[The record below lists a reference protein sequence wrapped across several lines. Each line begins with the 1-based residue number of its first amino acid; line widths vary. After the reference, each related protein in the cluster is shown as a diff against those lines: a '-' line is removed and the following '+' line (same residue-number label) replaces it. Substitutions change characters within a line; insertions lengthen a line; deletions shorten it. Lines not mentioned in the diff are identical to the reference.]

1 MRKLIICAMTLFGSM
16 GVFGQSTPGADSS
29 ACNGHYIIGLHAGS
43 SGFGLNFKYNF
54 LNHSSVRLGTSMIP
68 FSYSTI
74 QNLGAD
80 FKVDAKAT
88 YNNIHLLYEYQP
100 FKNIKGIRIVAG
112 AGYFVSA
119 MTSANL
125 TPNTSLTAGITTLT
139 PEEIGDLT
147 IKIDSKGLA
156 PYLGL
161 GFGKSVPTKKI
172 NVNFDLGSFY
182 LPAPTAT
189 AEGTKLLANNQDLAN
204 TLTSNL
210 SDYRWLPVLQLNIN
224 YLIK

>member
-1 MRKLIICAMTLFGSM
+1 MTLIGSM
-16 GVFGQSTPGADSS
+16 GVFGQSTPSADSS
-29 ACNGHYIIGLHAGS
+29 KCNDHYIVGLHAGT

-54 LNHSSVRLGTSMIP
+54 LNHSSVRLGTSLIP
-68 FSYSTI
+68 FSYTTI
-74 QNLGAD
+74 QDLGAE
-80 FKVDAKAT
+80 FKIDAKAT

-100 FKNIKGIRIVAG
+100 FKNIKGIRVVAG

-119 MTSANL
+119 MTEASFS
-125 TPNTSLTAGITTLT
+125 PNETITAGVTSLTK
-139 PEEIGDLT
+139 EEIGDLT
-147 IKIDSKGLA
+147 VNIDSKGFA

-161 GFGKSVPTKKI
+161 GFGKTVPSKRL

-189 AEGTKLLANNQDLAN
+189 AEGTKLLSENQELAN

-210 SDYRWLPVLQLNIN
+210 TDYRWLPVLQLNIN

>member
-1 MRKLIICAMTLFGSM
+1 MKKLLICAMSFFGSM
-16 GVFGQSTPGADSS
+16 GVFGQSTPDAETSE
-29 ACNGHYIIGLHAGS
+29 CNNHYIIGLHAGT

-54 LNHSSVRLGTSMIP
+54 LDHSSVRLGTSMIP

-80 FKVDAKAT
+80 FKIDAKAT

-100 FKNIKGIRIVAG
+100 FKSVKGIRLVAG

-119 MTSANL
+119 MTNAKL
-125 TPNTSLTAGITTLT
+125 TPDNNITAGITTLT
-139 PEEIGDLT
+139 ADEIGDLT
-147 IKIDSKGLA
+147 VKIDSKGFA

-161 GFGKSVPTKKI
+161 GFGKSIPSKRL

-182 LPAPTAT
+182 LPTPTAT
-189 AEGTKLLANNQDLAN
+189 AEGTKLLADNQELAN
-204 TLTSNL
+204 TLTANL